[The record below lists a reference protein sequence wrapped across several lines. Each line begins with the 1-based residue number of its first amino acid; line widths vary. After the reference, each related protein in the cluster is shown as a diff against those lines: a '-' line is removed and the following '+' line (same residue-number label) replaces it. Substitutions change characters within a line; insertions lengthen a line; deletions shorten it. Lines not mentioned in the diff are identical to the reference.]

1 MSSTEGVEDHSIK
14 GLYQNVARV
23 KETSRGQYI
32 ELAKVKYP
40 LILKGVTGTQLEAV
54 GEEPLERSYGM

>member
-1 MSSTEGVEDHSIK
+1 MSSTEGVEEHSIK

-32 ELAKVKYP
+32 ELAKVRYP
-40 LILKGVTGTQLEAV
+40 LNLKGVLK
-54 GEEPLERSYGM
+54 RS

>member
-1 MSSTEGVEDHSIK
+1 MGSTEGVEEHSIK

-32 ELAKVKYP
+32 ELATVRYS
-40 LILKGVTGTQLEAV
+40 LNLKGSLEQPEAV
-54 GEEPLERSYGM
+54 GEQPLERSYGM